1 MKFFVD
7 VQLPGTLARWLRGR
21 NCDAIHALELD
32 LGKADDLT
40 LWQQA
45 CDEERIMI
53 SKDEDFFI
61 LAMRP
66 KDKGRLLW
74 LRIGNCRT
82 TDLLSLLNRRWSEIS
97 QAFEDG
103 QQIVELR

>member
-1 MKFFVD
+1 LHVGF
-7 VQLPGTLARWLRGR
+7 GGR
-21 NCDAIHALELD
+21 NYDAIHALELD

-45 CDEERIMI
+45 CDEGRIMI
-53 SKDEDFFI
+53 SKDGDFFI

-66 KDKGRLLW
+66 KDRGRLLW

-82 TDLLSLLNRRWSEIS
+82 TDLLSLLNRRWPEIS

>member
-1 MKFFVD
+1 MKFLVD

-32 LGKADDLT
+32 LGRADDLT
-40 LWQQA
+40 LWRMA
-45 CDEERIMI
+45 REESRIMI

-66 KDKGRLLW
+66 GDDGQLLW

-82 TDLLSLLNRRWSEIS
+82 TDLLSLLNRRWSEIV

-103 QQIVELR
+103 QQVVEVR

>member
-1 MKFFVD
+1 MKFLVD

-32 LGKADDLT
+32 LGKADDLA
-40 LWQQA
+40 LWRLA
-45 CDEERIMI
+45 GDESRIMI
-53 SKDEDFFI
+53 SKDGDFFI

-66 KDKGRLLW
+66 KDDGRLLW
-74 LRIGNCRT
+74 LRMGNCRT
-82 TDLLSLLNRRWSEIS
+82 ADLLSLLNRRWSDIV

-103 QQIVELR
+103 QQIVEVQ